1 MEVNIDNSAAACFI
15 YLSNLKLP
23 HLCKINKA
31 VGMVLTRKLPAQANT

>member
-1 MEVNIDNSAAACFI
+1 MDVNIGSLAAACFI

-31 VGMVLTRKLPAQANT
+31 VGMVLTRKLPGQANM